1 MQNYHLLPDG
11 DGWKL
16 TAEGSPRPL
25 DIFRTKMEGV
35 ASIEEIIR
43 ERDHR
48 KGSVKI
54 HRADGTIEEERTYPR
69 GADPVES
76 PG

>member
-1 MQNYHLLPDG
+1 MQNYHLSPHG

-16 TAEGSPRPL
+16 TSEGSQRPL
-25 DIFRTKMEGV
+25 DIFKTKAEGV
-35 ASIEEIIR
+35 ASCEEIIS
-43 ERDHR
+43 ERDHG

-69 GADPVES
+69 SADPVES